1 MEIQNKEMHRIDST
15 AIIYRKRGDDFE
27 YLITKRS
34 LAKKAFPGKWT
45 VPGGGLETDDY
56 INAPQTTTGGHWYFA
71 IERSLMREIKEE
83 VNLEIDKVRYL
94 LDMTLIRPDGI
105 PLIVLSFYAQ
115 YVSGEVALDEDSIE
129 FAWATC
135 EECKNH
141 DLIDGIFEEIEMV
154 DKILKGGDEDEIIKN
169 SPLRK

>member
-15 AIIYRKRGDDFE
+15 AIIYRSKGDDFE

-34 LAKKAFPGKWT
+34 LSKKAFPGKWT

-56 INAPQTTTGGHWYFA
+56 TNTPPTNSAGIWYFSV
-71 IERSLMREIKEE
+71 ENSLKREIKEE
-83 VNLEIDKVRYL
+83 VNLDIDKIRYL
-94 LDMTLIRPDGI
+94 LDMTFIRPDGV
-105 PLIVLSFYAQ
+105 PAIVLSFYAR
-115 YVSGEVALDEDSIE
+115 YVSGEVTLDADSIE
-129 FAWATC
+129 FVWATC

-141 DLIDGIFEEIEMV
+141 DLIDGIYEEIEMV

-169 SPLRK
+169 STLRR

>member
-1 MEIQNKEMHRIDST
+1 MDIQNKELHRIDST
-15 AIIYRKRGDDFE
+15 AIIYRQRGDDYE

-45 VPGGGLETDDY
+45 VPGGGLDTDDY
-56 INAPQTTTGGHWYFA
+56 INTPQTTAGGHWYFA
-71 IERSLMREIKEE
+71 IEKSLMREIKEE

-105 PLIVLSFYAQ
+105 PLIVLSFFAQ

-135 EECKNH
+135 AECKNH
-141 DLIDGIFEEIEMV
+141 DLIEGIYEEIEMV